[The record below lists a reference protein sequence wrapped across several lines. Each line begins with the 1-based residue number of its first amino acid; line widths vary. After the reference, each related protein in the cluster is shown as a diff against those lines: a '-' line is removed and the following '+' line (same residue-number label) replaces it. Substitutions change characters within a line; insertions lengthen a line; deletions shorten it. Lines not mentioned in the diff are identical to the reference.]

1 MSQKVQITERMHSVN
16 GLMEPQRV
24 LIPTVDM
31 LGDKIRQVPVGQ
43 MGDLGE
49 IRAELAREHGADIT
63 CPVTTQRHLKV
74 IAVIAHSAV
83 TMGDPQAIPFWRV
96 VDPTKPNAD
105 RLAGG
110 RGFVVAQQTKE
121 RRAIQA

>member
-1 MSQKVQITERMHSVN
+1 MSQTAQITERMHSVN

-31 LGDKIRQVPVGQ
+31 LSEKIRQVPAGEVR
-43 MGDLGE
+43 DLGE
-49 IRAELAREHGADIT
+49 IRAQLAREHGTDIT

-74 IAVIAHSAV
+74 IAIIAHSAV
-83 TMGDPQAIPFWRV
+83 TMGDPQAVPFWRV
-96 VDPTKPNAD
+96 VDSAKPNAE

-110 RGFVVAQQTKE
+110 RGFVVAQQAKE
-121 RRAIQA
+121 RRAAGA